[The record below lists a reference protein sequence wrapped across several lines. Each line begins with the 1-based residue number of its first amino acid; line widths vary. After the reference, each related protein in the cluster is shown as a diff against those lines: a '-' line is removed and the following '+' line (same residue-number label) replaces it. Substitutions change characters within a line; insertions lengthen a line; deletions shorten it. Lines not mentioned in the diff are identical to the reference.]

1 MKIKDGLSPLMS
13 PSSATRVE
21 IDVGNAVEVV
31 ARGQAVQMK
40 VGYESASCLALAAA
54 RMGTNLRHLSFDQ

>member
-1 MKIKDGLSPLMS
+1 MS